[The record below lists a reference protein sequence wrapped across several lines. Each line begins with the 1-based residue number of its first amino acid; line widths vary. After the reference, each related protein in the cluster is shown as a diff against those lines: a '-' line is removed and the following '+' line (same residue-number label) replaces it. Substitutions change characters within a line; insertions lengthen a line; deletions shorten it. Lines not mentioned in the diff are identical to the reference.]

1 MYIQLFIEFFTLGL
15 FTFGGGTAML
25 ATLQDRMEKRQWM
38 EEEEILDCLVLSQ
51 TLPGVVGCNMSCYVG
66 YRMKGSPGAVVSV
79 IAMMLPSFVIIIL
92 IATVLDS
99 VCDNVY
105 VQGALMGIR
114 AAATGLIAYVCVR
127 LGRQVGAKMG
137 LRDKIFSIIIMAA
150 SFVIIA
156 ALGVSAAWVIL
167 GSIVIGIAYFMIIK
181 HHVEESS
188 DEPADRGGEER

>member
-38 EEEEILDCLVLSQ
+38 EQEEILDCLVLSQ

-66 YRMKGSPGAVVSV
+66 YRMKGFMGAVVSV

-99 VCDNVY
+99 VCENVY

-114 AAATGLIAYVCVR
+114 AAATGLIAYVC
-127 LGRQVGAKMG
+127 LKLARQVGSKLKG
-137 LRDKIFSIIIMAA
+137 SDKVFGVIMMLA

-167 GSIVIGIAYFMIIK
+167 ASIVIGIAYFMIIK
-181 HHVEESS
+181 NHIPSGK
-188 DEPADRGGEER
+188 GGEDQ